1 MSNEIEKTPEQIKAD
16 LINDLF
22 SVSTVMDEVWNY
34 HPDNPNKKDVI
45 EEYNTLLKIKSQIEE
60 EISNLG

>member
-34 HPDNPNKKDVI
+34 HPDNPNKKDVV

>member
-1 MSNEIEKTPEQIKAD
+1 MNKEIEKTPEQIKTD

-22 SVSTVMDEVWNY
+22 SVSTVMDEIWNY
-34 HPDNPNKKDVI
+34 HPENPNKKDVV

>member
-1 MSNEIEKTPEQIKAD
+1 MSKEIEKTPEQIKAD

-22 SVSTVMDEVWNY
+22 SVSTVMDEIWNY
-34 HPDNPNKKDVI
+34 HPENPNKKDVV

>member
-34 HPDNPNKKDVI
+34 HPENPNKKDIV

>member
-22 SVSTVMDEVWNY
+22 SVTTVMDEVWNY
-34 HPDNPNKKDVI
+34 HPENPNKKDIV

>member
-22 SVSTVMDEVWNY
+22 SVTTVMDEVWNY
-34 HPDNPNKKDVI
+34 HPENPNKKDIV

-60 EISNLG
+60 EIANLG

>member
-1 MSNEIEKTPEQIKAD
+1 MSKEIKKTPEQIKAD

-22 SVSTVMDEVWNY
+22 SVSTVMDEIWNY
-34 HPDNPNKKDVI
+34 HPENPNKKDVV

>member
-1 MSNEIEKTPEQIKAD
+1 MSNEIEKTPEQIKED

-34 HPDNPNKKDVI
+34 HPDNPNKKDVV

>member
-1 MSNEIEKTPEQIKAD
+1 MNKEVEKTPEQIKTD

-22 SVSTVMDEVWNY
+22 SVSTVMDEIWNY
-34 HPDNPNKKDVI
+34 HPENPNKKDVV

-60 EISNLG
+60 EISNLE